1 MLGALCL
8 LPTLQVRALLLLER
22 YGEAE
27 AAAVRGLDLSPGHE
41 ALAALL
47 AEVQQALADA
57 PCGSPPET
65 AEQFCRKR

>member
-1 MLGALCL
+1 MLGVLCV
-8 LPTLQVRALLLLER
+8 LPTLQVRALLLLEK

-27 AAAVRGLDLSPGHE
+27 AAAVRGLELSPGHE
-41 ALAALL
+41 ALAAL
-47 AEVQQALADA
+47 LADA